1 MKTWVIRIGA
11 NYFIVPLC
19 GIMYL
24 TAGAVFFLF
33 LPFLQLFFCYQNYKW
48 SHDLKSWLLL
58 QINMLIAAMFGNYTG
73 ARLFLSFIS
82 NDAESQIIFTFIF
95 QVDMWIV
102 LLLSHKLPCG
112 DCTRQCY
119 SKVSSLYFKSLA
131 RD

>member
-1 MKTWVIRIGA
+1 MKKWVIRIGA

-33 LPFLQLFFCYQNYKW
+33 LPFLQLFFCFLIYKW

-102 LLLSHKLPCG
+102 LLLSL
-112 DCTRQCY
+112 
-119 SKVSSLYFKSLA
+119 VSGGAKMISCKRGKKRLKEQRESF
-131 RD
+131 